1 MRGRTSAS
9 RGRRRP
15 RRPFR
20 ASRPRESGKRAA
32 PTPEA
37 TRRRTAVVTGASS
50 GIGREFA
57 RLAAGDGY
65 EVVLVARRRERLE
78 ELARELT
85 GTFGVAAIPLAADL
99 SDPFAP
105 ERIFREVTGSRPDVD
120 LLVNAAGLGVHG
132 LFADAPLERQL
143 ETLQV
148 NVLALTALTKLFLT
162 GMRERRR
169 GVIVNLASTAAFQP
183 GPFMAVYYASKAY
196 VLSFTEALAEELR
209 GTGVTATALC
219 PGPTV
224 TEFQK
229 LAGVEDTPLFTGRM
243 VSDAATVARA
253 GYAGAMKGKR
263 VVVPGLAN
271 RILGLA
277 ARIGPSRLSTRV
289 ARRLQEKRS
298 RRPRKES

>member
-1 MRGRTSAS
+1 
-9 RGRRRP
+9 
-15 RRPFR
+15 
-20 ASRPRESGKRAA
+20 
-32 PTPEA
+32 
-37 TRRRTAVVTGASS
+37 VC
-50 GIGREFA
+50 I
-57 RLAAGDGY
+57 LH
-65 EVVLVARRRERLE
+65 LVMEN
-78 ELARELT
+78 
-85 GTFGVAAIPLAADL
+85 L
-99 SDPFAP
+99 SDLIDYHLWAH
-105 ERIFREVTGSRPDVD
+105 RR
-120 LLVNAAGLGVHG
+120 LL
-132 LFADAPLERQL
+132 EQL

-196 VLSFTEALAEELR
+196 VLSVTEALAEELR

-229 LAGVEDTPLFTGRM
+229 LAGVEDTALFTGSV

-253 GYAGAMKGKR
+253 GYEGAMKGKR
-263 VVVPGLAN
+263 VVVPGQAN

-277 ARIGPSRLSTRV
+277 ARIGPRRLSTRV

>member
-1 MRGRTSAS
+1 M
-9 RGRRRP
+9 
-15 RRPFR
+15 
-20 ASRPRESGKRAA
+20 
-32 PTPEA
+32 
-37 TRRRTAVVTGASS
+37 GA
-50 GIGREFA
+50 
-57 RLAAGDGY
+57 
-65 EVVLVARRRERLE
+65 
-78 ELARELT
+78 
-85 GTFGVAAIPLAADL
+85 
-99 SDPFAP
+99 
-105 ERIFREVTGSRPDVD
+105 
-120 LLVNAAGLGVHG
+120 HG
-132 LFADAPLERQL
+132 LFADAPLDRQL

-162 GMRERRR
+162 GMQERRR

-196 VLSFTEALAEELR
+196 VLSFTEALAEEFH

-229 LAGVEDTPLFTGRM
+229 HAGVEDTLLFTGWM

-277 ARIGPSRLSTRV
+277 ARIGPSRLSTFV
-289 ARRLQEKRS
+289 TRRLNEKRS
-298 RRPRKES
+298 RRPRKKS

>member
-1 MRGRTSAS
+1 M
-9 RGRRRP
+9 
-15 RRPFR
+15 
-20 ASRPRESGKRAA
+20 ESGKRAA
-32 PTPEA
+32 PTPEGP
-37 TRRRTAVVTGASS
+37 TNSRVAVVTGASS

-99 SDPFAP
+99 SNPAAP

-132 LFADAPLERQL
+132 MFADAPLDRQL

-196 VLSFTEALAEELR
+196 VLSVTEALAEELR

-229 LAGVEDTPLFTGRM
+229 LAGVEDTPLFTGSV

-253 GYAGAMKGKR
+253 GYEGAMKGKR
-263 VVVPGLAN
+263 VVVPGQAN

-277 ARIGPSRLSTRV
+277 ARIGPRRLSTRV